1 MEPDLGADLGAD
13 LTAEATLEPNLG
25 ADFAAEATLE
35 PDLGADFGSDLAD
48 ATLLL
53 VFWDYIVF
61 NKFNFLLIFLYI
73 YYKKIIINNKK
84 DNIK

>member
-1 MEPDLGADLGAD
+1 
-13 LTAEATLEPNLG
+13 
-25 ADFAAEATLE
+25 LE
-35 PDLGADFGSDLAD
+35 PDLGADFGADLAD